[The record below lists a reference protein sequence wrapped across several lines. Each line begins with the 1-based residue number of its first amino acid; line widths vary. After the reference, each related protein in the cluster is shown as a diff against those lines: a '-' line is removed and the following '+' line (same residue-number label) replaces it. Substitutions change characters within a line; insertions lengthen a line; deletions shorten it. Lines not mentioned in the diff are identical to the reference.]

1 MSEVHVRHWPGDL
14 SRPALAIHCM
24 MGSGRAFDPMARRLG
39 DRVDLTA
46 FDLPSHGRSAAW
58 QPREGE
64 DYHSAVTRI
73 AQGLLGDGPVDLI
86 GHSIGGTVALR
97 LAVSA
102 PQRVRSLTVIEPVLF
117 AASHS
122 GHALDD
128 ELAALAGA
136 GEMEQATRLFLSVW
150 GAPGGYDAMPRSM
163 QQAAVALM
171 PLILETDAALSADIH
186 AILRPE
192 GLEAFAA
199 PAMLIAGAE
208 SPAVVGEIFDTLAS
222 RLPDARCA
230 TVPGAGHMAPVTHP
244 DEVTALVAQ
253 NLDRA

>member
-1 MSEVHVRHWPGDL
+1 
-14 SRPALAIHCM
+14 M

-39 DRVDLTA
+39 GRMNLTA

-58 QPREGE
+58 RPGEGE

-73 AQGLLGDGPVDLI
+73 AEGLLGERPVDLI

-97 LAVSA
+97 LAVAA

-117 AASHS
+117 AASRS

-128 ELAALAGA
+128 ELAALASA
-136 GEMEQATRLFLSVW
+136 GEIEQATRLFLSVW

-163 QQAAVALM
+163 QQAAVALL

-186 AILRPE
+186 AILRPD
-192 GLEAFAA
+192 GLEALAA
-199 PAMLIAGAE
+199 PAMLIAGAD

-222 RLPDARCA
+222 RLLDARRA
-230 TVPGAGHMAPVTHP
+230 SVPGAGHMAPVTHP

>member
-1 MSEVHVRHWPGDL
+1 M
-14 SRPALAIHCM
+14 AIHCM
-24 MGSGRAFDPMARRLG
+24 MGSGRAFDPMARRLQG
-39 DRVDLTA
+39 RVELTA

-58 QPREGE
+58 RPEADE

-73 AQGLLGDGPVDLI
+73 AEALLGDQPVDLI

-97 LAVSA
+97 LAVAA
-102 PQRVRSLTVIEPVLF
+102 PQRLRSLTVIEPVLF
-117 AASHS
+117 AASNS

-128 ELAALAGA
+128 ELAALAAA
-136 GEMEQATRLFLSVW
+136 GKIEQATRLFLSVW

-186 AILRPE
+186 AILRPDA
-192 GLEAFAA
+192 LESVAA

-208 SPAVVGEIFDTLAS
+208 SPAVVGEILDTLGS
-222 RLPDARCA
+222 RLPEARRA
-230 TVPGAGHMAPVTHP
+230 IVPGAGHMAPITHP